1 VRLAEIGATLVAGLV
16 MLVGHRPAAAQRT
29 VVEADAAVNV
39 GYTQITRGTL
49 QADPNAQPDDVQD
62 GSIGG
67 FFTELRPGIA
77 IQTGSP
83 RLTWRAGYQFSGNLS
98 LSGERLGSYSNQGNV
113 SLGAE
118 LTKFTTLSL
127 SAAVLQGGTSF
138 LLAQRSADAGN
149 PEIRAPDNANLVSAT
164 LVESLGW
171 EAGRHLSIQQNLV
184 ANASAP
190 QDSLDERNTS
200 AAASLSL
207 DRVYALDS
215 YGIEARAGIAWLR
228 PLRADLGP
236 YQTMTNS
243 LAARYN
249 RDFSPSWNALV
260 SAGIEQVY
268 SNNGSQPLAFLPA
281 GGASVRYSL
290 YNAVAALDVSHG
302 TAINLQ
308 VGAVSLTDKVTARGI
323 ITLDPLEYRALSFS
337 AGVLHN
343 EPVGDVDSV
352 IAAATG
358 NAFQGDAGF
367 TTAISRSILFSAR
380 YSVAYQFDQGA
391 NLAPTLAHIALV
403 GVVAVYKNTE
413 RPTRPVP
420 RRGRRVDG
428 TDAEGFPV
436 IDEPPTP

>member
-1 VRLAEIGATLVAGLV
+1 MWIGE
-16 MLVGHRPAAAQRT
+16 RPAAAQRT
-29 VVEADAAVNV
+29 VVEADGAVNI
-39 GYTQITRGTL
+39 GYTQVTRGTL
-49 QADPNAQPDDVQD
+49 QADPNAQAADVQD

-67 FFTELRPGIA
+67 FFTEVRPGIA

-98 LSGERLGSYSNQGNV
+98 LSGEQLGSYSNQGNV

-118 LTKFTTLSL
+118 LTKFTTLSFG
-127 SAAVLQGGTSF
+127 AAVLQGGTSF
-138 LLAQRSADAGN
+138 LFAQRTADAGN
-149 PEIRAPDNANLVSAT
+149 PEIRAPDNANLVSAS
-164 LVESLGW
+164 LAESLGW
-171 EAGRHLSIQQNLV
+171 EAGRHLSVQQALV

-190 QDSLDERNTS
+190 VNALDQRNSS

-215 YGIEARAGIAWLR
+215 YGLEARAGIAWLR
-228 PLRADLGP
+228 PLRADLAP

-243 LAARYN
+243 LSARYN
-249 RDFSPSWNALV
+249 RDFSPSWNGLV
-260 SAGIEQVY
+260 TAGIEQVY
-268 SNNGSQPLAFLPA
+268 SNTGSQPLAFLPA
-281 GGASVRYSL
+281 GSASVRYSL

-308 VGAVSLTDKVTARGI
+308 VGSVSLADKVTARGI
-323 ITLDPLEYRALSFS
+323 ITLDPREYRALSFS

-343 EPVGDVDSV
+343 EPIGEVDSV
-352 IAAATG
+352 IAAGTG
-358 NAFQGDAGF
+358 NAFQGDVGF

-391 NLAPTLAHIALV
+391 NIPPTLAHIALV
-403 GVVAVYKNTE
+403 GVTAVYKNTE
-413 RPTRPVP
+413 RATRPVP
-420 RRGRRVDG
+420 KRGRRLDG

-436 IDEPPTP
+436 IDEPPSP